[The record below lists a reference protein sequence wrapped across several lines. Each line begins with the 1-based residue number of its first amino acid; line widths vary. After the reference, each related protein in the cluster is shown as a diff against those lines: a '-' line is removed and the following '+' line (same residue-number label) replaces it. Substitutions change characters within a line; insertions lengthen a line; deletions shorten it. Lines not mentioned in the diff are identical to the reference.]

1 MLDHISFDQSSSTQ
15 TVITSSSSAT
25 KTWVPSRD
33 QYGIKS
39 YPPGDKMALVYNASR
54 SSTFRCDNISYP
66 SDGYYVALCTRYN
79 RNVALND
86 DSQPAPVNCGQRIN
100 FTNPLTGVSATGLV
114 LDRCASCIGVG
125 DQSLNDPS
133 TGQSLINGA
142 TVDFSRELWKKIFNG
157 AADDVHDVMYAGNPL
172 QGVS

>member
-1 MLDHISFDQSSSTQ
+1 
-15 TVITSSSSAT
+15 
-25 KTWVPSRD
+25 
-33 QYGIKS
+33 
-39 YPPGDKMALVYNASR
+39 MASVYNASR
-54 SSTFRCDNISYP
+54 SSTFRCDNIGYP

-79 RNVALND
+79 RNLALND

-125 DQSLNDPS
+125 DRSLNDPS
-133 TGQSLINGA
+133 TGQSLTNGA

-157 AADDVHDVMYAGNPL
+157 AAGDVYDVMYAGNSL